1 MGVLI
6 ELRTFVRQHRGCG
19 VLAIH
24 LEPPGDAAYSIEITC
39 RRCATAL
46 ARRVDA
52 SAAARD
58 LMTTDLLLAPN

>member
-1 MGVLI
+1 MGVLSD
-6 ELRTFVRQHRGCG
+6 LRTFVRQHRACG

-52 SAAARD
+52 AAAARD
-58 LMTTDLLLAPN
+58 LMSTDLLLVSN